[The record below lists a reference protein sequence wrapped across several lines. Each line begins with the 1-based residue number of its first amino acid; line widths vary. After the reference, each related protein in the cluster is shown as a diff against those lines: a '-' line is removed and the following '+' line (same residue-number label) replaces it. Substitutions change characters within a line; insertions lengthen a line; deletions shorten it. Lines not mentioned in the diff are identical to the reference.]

1 MVKSNRFVK
10 ITSSRGHSLRG
21 PLKGRAIRMIA
32 IDEEIV
38 DKFKGYVLS
47 VHIGFKS
54 PRKISITHDPG
65 HDPHSL
71 FEPVSAMILHS
82 DMESFC
88 DALNDVQLHDSG
100 FVNKVR
106 ISITMA
112 PVLDLVQGKDTS
124 PTFASFFTKQTQETL
139 LKPLMAKLYGYK
151 SVEINGHVDDTL
163 VIAVRQ
169 SLAEDRYSNPATV
182 LADFAAEKDRYTRIF
197 KDNNIQEA
205 CMGWQDTV
213 YELDKLHQSDSWPNL
228 VRRGGDEFVSQI
240 VPLYFLMQL
249 NIAHIQI
256 GNMQTFAFGSE
267 MLAEGALISA
277 LRSTKEGFWK
287 SGYKFRPSAQHLAK
301 LRYRYALFMRLEGN
315 PQNADRALKHI
326 DAALRLQPGDAA
338 LMRERETI
346 LAWIQQL

>member
-1 MVKSNRFVK
+1 
-10 ITSSRGHSLRG
+10 
-21 PLKGRAIRMIA
+21 MIA

-112 PVLDLVQGKDTS
+112 PVLDLVQGNNTS

-151 SVEINGHVDDTL
+151 SVEINVHVDDTL

-287 SGYKFRPSAQHLAK
+287 SASREIAIPVRAFHEVRRKSSECRSCVETHRCRTSSATGGCCTHE
-301 LRYRYALFMRLEGN
+301 RTRDNTRMDTTALESDS
-315 PQNADRALKHI
+315 AISTHA
-326 DAALRLQPGDAA
+326 
-338 LMRERETI
+338 
-346 LAWIQQL
+346 